1 MKITALVL
9 AASRH
14 GEADPVASAAGVAQK
29 SLAPVLGVP
38 MLTRVID
45 ALRGTHAVGR
55 IYVSIE
61 REDLMPDRHAA
72 AFVASRATLAESV
85 LSAVAVMDP
94 KPEALLITTSD
105 NALHTPEMLAH
116 FCAAVHTADATVA
129 MTPAAILLARYP
141 NGVRAFHRFKDGDAS
156 GCNLYG
162 LRGERALAAVQAFA
176 GGGQFGKKPWRI
188 LRAFGFGTFVL
199 HMLRRLTLDEAMTR
213 IGRGFG
219 LSIAAVEM
227 PFPEAPI
234 DIDTVA
240 DLRLAE
246 EILRQRAIC

>member
-1 MKITALVL
+1 MKVTALVL
-9 AASRH
+9 AASRR
-14 GEADPVASAAGVAQK
+14 GDTDPVAKAAGVAQK

-45 ALRGTHAVGR
+45 ALKGTQAVGQ

-61 REDLMPDRHAA
+61 REDLLPDHNAA
-72 AFVASRATLAESV
+72 HFVPSRATLADSV
-85 LSAVAVMDP
+85 LSAVAAMEP

-116 FCAAVHTADATVA
+116 FCAAIHSADATVA
-129 MTPAAILLARYP
+129 MTPAATILARYP
-141 NGVRAFHRFKDGDAS
+141 SGVRAFHHFKDGDAS

-162 LRGERALAAVQAFA
+162 LRGDRALAAVKAFA

-188 LRAFGFGTFVL
+188 LRAFGLGTFVL
-199 HMLRRLTLDEAMTR
+199 HMLRRLTLNEAMAR

-219 LSIAAVEM
+219 VSIAAVEM
-227 PFPEAPI
+227 LFPEAPI
-234 DIDTVA
+234 DIDSVA
-240 DLRLAE
+240 DWRLAE
-246 EILRQRAIC
+246 EILRQRPTC